1 MTRSGVERPLNEIH
15 EGCGVF
21 GVFGHPDAAKIAYL
35 GLHALQ
41 HRGQESAGIVTS
53 DGQHLHIHRQMG
65 LVADVFTEA
74 ILKRLPGPHAI
85 GHVRYS
91 TAGSSSLQNAQ
102 PIRCQFSGGALA
114 LAHNGN
120 IVNFQELR
128 QDLMDRGHVFH
139 STSDSEVLLH
149 LVASSP
155 GRTLADRVAQ
165 MMARAQGAYS
175 LVLLSP
181 NELVAVRDPRG
192 FRPLVLGRFEREG
205 DGKGTEAVVVA
216 SETTSLDLIGARY
229 EREILPGEILVVHK
243 GDRMVECTSHH
254 PLPPHPLSRCVFE
267 YIYFARPDS
276 IVFGQQVY
284 AVRKELGRQLA
295 REEPVPEADLV
306 IPVPDSGVAAAIGYA
321 EVLDVPFD
329 MGLIRSHYVGRTF
342 IEPEQRIR
350 HFGVKLK
357 LNPVAHL
364 VRNRVVVI
372 VDDSIVRGT
381 TSRKIVEMVRSQNPR
396 AVHLRISSPPTR
408 WPCYYGIDTPSREEL
423 VASRLPSVQEIAQ
436 AVTADSVGYLSVP
449 GMHRA
454 VSGLISGGFCDACFT
469 GNYPVP
475 VQPGYC
481 PHSDWTDS

>member
-1 MTRSGVERPLNEIH
+1 MNEIH
-15 EGCGVF
+15 DECGVF

-41 HRGQESAGIVTS
+41 HRGQESAGIATA
-53 DGQHLHIHRQMG
+53 DGNRLHIHRQMG
-65 LVADVFTEA
+65 LVADVFTGPV
-74 ILKRLPGPHAI
+74 LQWLPGPHAI

-102 PIRCQFSGGALA
+102 PIRCLFAGGALA

-120 IVNFQELR
+120 LVNFHELR
-128 QDLMDRGHVFH
+128 GELMERGHVFH

-149 LVASSP
+149 LVASSQ
-155 GRTLADRVAQ
+155 GRTLADRVAH
-165 MMARAQGAYS
+165 MMERAKGAYS

-181 NELVAVRDPRG
+181 EELVAVRDPRG
-192 FRPLVLGRFEREG
+192 FRPLVLGRL
-205 DGKGTEAVVVA
+205 DGAVVVA
-216 SETTSLDLIGARY
+216 SETTSLDLIGARF
-229 EREILPGEILVVHK
+229 EREILPGEVLTVHRGGSGGDAVV
-243 GDRMVECTSHH
+243 SSSQ
-254 PLPPHPLSRCVFE
+254 PLPPQPLARCVFE
-267 YIYFARPDS
+267 HIYFARPDS
-276 IVFGQQVY
+276 IVFGQQAY

-295 REEPVPEADLV
+295 REQPVPDADVV

-321 EVLDVPFD
+321 EALDVPFD

-357 LNPVAHL
+357 LNPVSNL
-364 VRNRVVVI
+364 FRNRVVVI

-381 TSRKIVEMVRSQNPR
+381 TSRKIVEMVRAQNPR

-408 WPCYYGIDTPSREEL
+408 WPCFYGIDTPSREEL
-423 VASRLPSVQEIAQ
+423 IASRLSTMQEIAEV
-436 AVTADSVGYLSVP
+436 VTADSVGYLSVS

-454 VSGLISGGFCDACFT
+454 VSGQASGGYCDACFT
-469 GNYPVP
+469 GDYPIP
-475 VQPGYC
+475 IEPGYR
-481 PHSDWTDS
+481 PHQDDPDR